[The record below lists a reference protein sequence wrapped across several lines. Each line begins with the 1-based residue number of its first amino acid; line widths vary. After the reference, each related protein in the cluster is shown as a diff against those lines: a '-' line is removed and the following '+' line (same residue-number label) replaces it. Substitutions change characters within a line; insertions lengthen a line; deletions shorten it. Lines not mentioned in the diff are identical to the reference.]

1 MLGDRVVLSTN
12 DVLELAADA
21 LVIEDSGWLLASR
34 GMAAAV
40 DALYPELRPLREQVL
55 EQRKSPFALGAAV
68 GFPLTGDAHRVRGV
82 IWAIT
87 FGYQPQPGQ
96 PDQRQRAT
104 PLDVAEATRNALLR
118 ADELG
123 AAQVV
128 MPALGTRL
136 GFHMLPPTPKK
147 LPRYVMGAA
156 QLIGIQQALQHTT
169 VVQQITLGL
178 SLRDYAIFH
187 ELLGQPLAA
196 AAGDEEHDD

>member
-1 MLGDRVVLSTN
+1 MLGDRVVLSTS

-21 LVIEDSGWLLASR
+21 LVIEDSGWLSASR
-34 GMAAAV
+34 GMAAAA
-40 DALYPELRPLREQVL
+40 DALYPELRAVREQLV
-55 EQRKSPFALGAAV
+55 EQHGGPFALGTAV
-68 GFPLTGDAHRVRGV
+68 GFPLAGEHAVRSV
-82 IWAIT
+82 IWAVT

-156 QLIGIQQALQHTT
+156 QLIGMQQALQQTT
-169 VVQQITLGL
+169 TVQQITLGL

-196 AAGDEEHDD
+196 PAGDEEQDD